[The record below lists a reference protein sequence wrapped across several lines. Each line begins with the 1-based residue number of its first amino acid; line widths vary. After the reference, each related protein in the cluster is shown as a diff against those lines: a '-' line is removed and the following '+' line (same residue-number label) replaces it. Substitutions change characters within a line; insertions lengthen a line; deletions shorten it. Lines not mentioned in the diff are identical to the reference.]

1 MMKNILNERRFEPR
15 PPPSSLSAFD
25 SSVNS
30 VKLARDNSLRKCEK
44 DLMVS
49 VMPSCTFDQKEKEI
63 RN

>member
-1 MMKNILNERRFEPR
+1 MMPNRLNERRLEPL

-30 VKLARDNSLRKCEK
+30 VKLARDNSLRKCEN

-49 VMPSCTFDQKEKEI
+49 VMPSCKFD
-63 RN
+63 R